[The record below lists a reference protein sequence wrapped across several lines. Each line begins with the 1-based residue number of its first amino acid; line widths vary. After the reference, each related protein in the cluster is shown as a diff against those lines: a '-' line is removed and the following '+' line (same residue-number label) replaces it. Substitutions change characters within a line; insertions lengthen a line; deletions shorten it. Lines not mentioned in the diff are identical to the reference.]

1 MLPVQKTLSKRT
13 FLGYLAAMPL
23 TLAVLKLGGLS
34 FTGTAYAAEPA
45 AATTGPFTLPAL
57 PYAPSALQKAIDAQ
71 TMEIHHGKHH
81 RAYVDNL
88 NKEVAKDSALKG
100 KSLESIIAGVSA
112 YAAPVR
118 NNAGGHWNHSF
129 FWTIMTGETTKPSA
143 GLDDAIKNAF
153 GSMDD
158 FKAKFEEAGTK
169 QFGSGWAWLIVGQ
182 DGKLAITA
190 TPNQDNPLMD
200 DAKVKGTPLL
210 GNDVWEHAYYLRY
223 QNRRGD
229 YIKTW
234 WNVVNWARVSEL
246 YAQAKSA
253 A

>member
-1 MLPVQKTLSKRT
+1 MQSLIESRLSKRT
-13 FLGYLAAMPL
+13 FLSYLAMAPAA
-23 TLAVLKLGGLS
+23 LAALKFGGLEM
-34 FTGTAYAAEPA
+34 TGRAYAADMA
-45 AATTGPFTLPAL
+45 AKTSGPFTLPAL
-57 PYAPSALQKAIDAQ
+57 PYKPSALKKAIDAA

-81 RAYVDNL
+81 QAYIDNL
-88 NKEVAKDSALKG
+88 NKEVAKDSALSG
-100 KSLESIIAGVSA
+100 KSLEDIIASISK

-129 FWTIMTGETTKPSA
+129 FWTIMTPEDTKPSE
-143 GLDDAIKNAF
+143 GLLSAINDSF

-169 QFGSGWAWLIVGQ
+169 QFGSGWAWLIVNK
-182 DGKLAITA
+182 DGKLEITA

-200 DAKVKGTPLL
+200 DAKVKGTPIL

-223 QNRRGD
+223 QNRRAE
-229 YIKTW
+229 YLKAW

-246 YAQAKSA
+246 FAQVKR
-253 A
+253 